1 MRQCE
6 LLGVCRSSV
15 YYEPV
20 PVSGEDLELMRL
32 IDRQYLRTPFYGTR
46 RMAVVLGQQG
56 HPVERKRVQRL
67 MRMMGLAAI
76 YPKPRTTFPGAGHKV
91 YPYFLRGLT
100 ITRAN
105 HVWATDITYIPMA
118 RGFVYLVAV
127 IDWASR
133 YVLSWRLSNT
143 LDVAF
148 CVDALELALAHGR
161 PEIFNSDQG
170 SQFTGKDFTGML
182 LGAGVQ
188 ISMDGKGRC
197 LDNVFVERLWRSLKY
212 EEVYLKAYS
221 TVREAQDGSGSYL
234 RFFNEERP
242 HQALGYRTP
251 KEVFFGGHD
260 AAQC

>member
-1 MRQCE
+1 
-6 LLGVCRSSV
+6 LLGVSRSSV

-20 PVSGEDLELMRL
+20 PASEEDSELMAL
-32 IDRQYLRTPFYGTR
+32 IDRQFLKTPFYGTR
-46 RMAVVLGQQG
+46 RMVIALEPSGCNVN
-56 HPVERKRVQRL
+56 RKRVQRL
-67 MRMMGLAAI
+67 MRTMDLTAI
-76 YPKPRTTFPGAGHKV
+76 YPKPRTSKPGAGHKV
-91 YPYFLRGLT
+91 FPYLLRGLT

-143 LDVAF
+143 LDDAF
-148 CVDALELALAHGR
+148 CVDALEMALARGR

-170 SQFTGKDFTGML
+170 SQFTGKNFTGML
-182 LGAGVQ
+182 LGAGIQ

-221 TVREAQDGSGSYL
+221 TVREAQSGIGSYL

-242 HQALGYRTP
+242 HQALGNRTP
-251 KEVFFGGHD
+251 EAVFFGGHD
-260 AAQC
+260 ASPC

>member
-1 MRQCE
+1 M
-6 LLGVCRSSV
+6 

-32 IDRQYLRTPFYGTR
+32 IDRQYLETPFYGTR
-46 RMAVVLGQQG
+46 RMVVMLARMG
-56 HPVERKRVQRL
+56 HLVDRKRVQRL
-67 MRMMGLAAI
+67 MRTMGLEAI
-76 YPKPRTTFPGAGHKV
+76 YPKPRTSKPGAGHKV
-91 YPYFLRGLT
+91 YPYLLRGLT

-105 HVWATDITYIPMA
+105 HVWATDITYIQMA
-118 RGFVYLVAV
+118 HGFLYLVAV

-143 LDVAF
+143 LDDAF
-148 CVDALELALAHGR
+148 CVDALEQALARGR

-170 SQFTGKDFTGML
+170 SQFTSQDFTAVL
-182 LGAGVQ
+182 TGAGVQ

-221 TVREAQDGSGSYL
+221 TVREAHDGIGSYL
-234 RFFNEERP
+234 RFFNDVRP
-242 HQALGYRTP
+242 HEAHDYRTP
-251 KEVFFGGHD
+251 KEIYYGGPD
-260 AAQC
+260 VGRC

>member
-46 RMAVVLGQQG
+46 RMVVVLGQQG

-67 MRMMGLAAI
+67 MRMMGLEAI
-76 YPKPRTTFPGAGHKV
+76 YPKPRTSKPGAGHKV
-91 YPYFLRGLT
+91 YPYLLRGLT

-105 HVWATDITYIPMA
+105 HVWATDITYIQMA
-118 RGFVYLVAV
+118 HGFLYLVAV

-143 LDVAF
+143 LDDAF

-170 SQFTGKDFTGML
+170 AQFTGKDFTGVL
-182 LGAGVQ
+182 LGAGVL

-221 TVREAQDGSGSYL
+221 TAREAHDGIGSYM
-234 RFFNEERP
+234 RFFNDVRP
-242 HQALGYRTP
+242 HQALDYRTP
-251 KEVFFGGHD
+251 KEVFLGGR
-260 AAQC
+260 AA

>member
-46 RMAVVLGQQG
+46 RMVVVLGQQG

-67 MRMMGLAAI
+67 MRTMGLEAI
-76 YPKPRTTFPGAGHKV
+76 YPKPRTSKPGAGHKV
-91 YPYFLRGLT
+91 YPYLLRGLT

-105 HVWATDITYIPMA
+105 HVWATDITYIQMA
-118 RGFVYLVAV
+118 HGFLYLVAV

-143 LDVAF
+143 LDAEF
-148 CVDALELALAHGR
+148 CMDALELALAHGR

-170 SQFTGKDFTGML
+170 SQFTSTGFTDL
-182 LGAGVQ
+182 LDGAGVR

-221 TVREAQDGSGSYL
+221 TAREAHHGIGSYL
-234 RFFNEERP
+234 RFFNDVRP
-242 HQALGYRTP
+242 HQALDYRTP
-251 KEVFFGGHD
+251 KEVFLGKG
-260 AAQC
+260 AA